1 MKIFCLILSLS
12 VLLLSTVPC
21 CDDNCEEE
29 QVTTEQADN
38 HDESTESCSPF
49 LTCGVCTGFATL
61 YNNLN
66 IEPAEEENSVN
77 TSHSAVLLVEN
88 NFATIWQP
96 PKIVNT

>member
-12 VLLLSTVPC
+12 VMLLSTVPC

-29 QVTTEQADN
+29 QVTTEQTDS

-49 LTCGVCTGFATL
+49 LTCGLCAGFASL
-61 YNNLN
+61 YIRVDIQPL
-66 IEPAEEENSVN
+66 EEETIVN
-77 TSHSAVLLVEN
+77 VTPSNILWVDN
-88 NFATIWQP
+88 CFATIWQP